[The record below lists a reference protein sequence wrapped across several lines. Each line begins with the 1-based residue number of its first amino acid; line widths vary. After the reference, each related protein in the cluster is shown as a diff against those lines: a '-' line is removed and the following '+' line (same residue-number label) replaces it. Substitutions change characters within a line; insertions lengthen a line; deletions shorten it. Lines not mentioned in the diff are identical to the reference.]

1 MCWQTWITWPVL
13 TLFSW
18 LFEADQPF
26 LLSTRVIVSIV
37 YLSAIS
43 AAFGF
48 VAYAWL
54 IQRHS
59 PTRIASLTFLTPVF
73 AVLFGWL
80 LLNEHMG
87 VVQLLG
93 VAGVCVGIYIVNSSG
108 ASPSPVTARKA
119 EPVMRQEKADA
130 VS

>member
-1 MCWQTWITWPVL
+1 M
-13 TLFSW
+13 
-18 LFEADQPF
+18 FEADQPF

-59 PTRIASLTFLTPVF
+59 PTRVASLTFLTPVF

-80 LLNEHMG
+80 LLSEHMG

-108 ASPSPVTARKA
+108 ASPSPAAARVRSVGLRLNG
-119 EPVMRQEKADA
+119 PNDPIDPTDA
-130 VS
+130 RRRPAGYMES